1 MASSTEA
8 KVQQPPTVTTVTGTS
23 LAKEADESIKAVKR
37 ESIKVVL
44 RLKNDGFTKQDATE
58 LENELD
64 SESLSGSRPSSIS
77 SSDVFARLTESAQ
90 AHRFKVTYDAVAED
104 PHIIQCGEKKHKFD
118 RIMGPDTTQE
128 DVFAQT
134 VVPLVKHT
142 LNGYNTSL
150 LAYGQSGS
158 GKTHTIFGD
167 AFNEGIVPRIIQHLG
182 RQTEVKISQ
191 VDVSMVEV
199 YNEKIYDLDFEEPDP
214 TFKVTASLTNNKSL
228 KSYASDSTRLDGLCF
243 RQVSTWAD
251 LALRIERN
259 CKRRT
264 VDATMLNA
272 RSTRAHTI
280 VVIRLTINKGA
291 KKTLTPEI
299 YLVDLC
305 GSEDVRKSQV
315 TGSKLVDTIHINL
328 SLTMLT
334 TVVRQLSSGQFASF
348 RDSVL
353 TELLRNSLGGN
364 AMTCFIVCCSMLPSN
379 QRETYNSIQFGVRL
393 KKIKNTALVNGKL
406 SYEEAIR
413 RMNAYFAKMMMLAEE
428 NQKLKAL
435 LAQNKIKL
443 PTQLQGTNQISD
455 PDEEDQQLPIDSASS
470 SIRSESAEVKK
481 ENMERRRSVSLQTV
495 VAQIESA
502 QKQEALI
509 QTEMEK
515 SAVGIDMGTDPLVVV
530 EEPSVAETEPEPEPV
545 HEPEPEPE
553 PVPAVQPPA
562 RPVVPPLRMG
572 EIEVGRNKR
581 LLQQAKTILSSIPSV
596 VLEKQVNDSIRKKK
610 KNKRKA
616 IIPAQAFE
624 PESKSE
630 AGEDGGEHEAQD
642 MPKEADSGR
651 DGGGDHDPVPRRV
664 ISNEKPVQRI
674 EFSRQG
680 LPVRRVELANRL
692 VKSLLGRIVF
702 LNNSFSSLP

>member
-1 MASSTEA
+1 MAASTISSESKVLQSSSTKDTEDA
-8 KVQQPPTVTTVTGTS
+8 
-23 LAKEADESIKAVKR
+23 LKAVKR

-44 RLKNDGFTKQDATE
+44 RLKNDGVSKEDVDD
-58 LENELD
+58 LEHELD
-64 SESLSGSRPSSIS
+64 SDSLAGSRPSSIS
-77 SSDVFARLTESAQ
+77 SIDVFARLTAQ
-90 AHRFKVTYDAVAED
+90 AQAQRFKVTYDRVGDD
-104 PHIIQCGEKKHKFD
+104 PDSIQCGEKKHKFD
-118 RIMGPDTTQE
+118 KIMSPETTQE

-134 VVPLVKHT
+134 VVPLVKHA
-142 LNGYNTSL
+142 LSGYNTSL

-167 AFNEGIVPRIIQHLG
+167 AFNEGIVPRLIQHLG

-228 KSYASDSTRLDGLCF
+228 KSYASDSTRLDGLYF
-243 RQVSTWAD
+243 RPVPTWAD

-264 VDATMLNA
+264 VDATMLNS

-393 KKIKNTALVNGKL
+393 KKIKNTALINGKL

-435 LAQNKIKL
+435 LAQHKIKL
-443 PTQLQGTNQISD
+443 PSQLVAANASGE
-455 PDEEDQQLPIDSASS
+455 DEQLPIDSAVS
-470 SIRSESAEVKK
+470 SIRSDSAQVK
-481 ENMERRRSVSLQTV
+481 EEMAERRRSVSLQTV
-495 VAQIESA
+495 VAQIQSA
-502 QKQEALI
+502 QRQEALI
-509 QTEMEK
+509 QTEMEERM
-515 SAVGIDMGTDPLVVV
+515 AGEEVGVST
-530 EEPSVAETEPEPEPV
+530 SPEPEQPA
-545 HEPEPEPE
+545 EQAPF
-553 PVPAVQPPA
+553 VPRQEEQPPPA
-562 RPVVPPLRMG
+562 RPTVPPLKMD
-572 EIEVGRNKR
+572 EIANGHNKR
-581 LLQQAKTILSSIPSV
+581 VIEQAKTILNSIPSV
-596 VLEKQVNDSIRKKK
+596 VLEKKVNDSIRQKKK
-610 KNKRKA
+610 KKGRKSIKIQQVFDPDGKLEAEEEDEPPA
-616 IIPAQAFE
+616 IAKPR
-624 PESKSE
+624 K
-630 AGEDGGEHEAQD
+630 GEGGERPA
-642 MPKEADSGR
+642 
-651 DGGGDHDPVPRRV
+651 V
-664 ISNEKPVQRI
+664 

-680 LPVRRVELANRL
+680 LSVRRVELTNRL
-692 VKSLLGRIVF
+692 VKSLLGRIASI
-702 LNNSFSSLP
+702 NSSISSLP